1 MVIIKFLEE
10 FKTVP
15 QTKLVDY
22 LKERYINLMQ
32 EYNCSMNEIG
42 EVNIYQSDS
51 EFLFNGLNPTTYELI
66 EVIKILNHNYL
77 HLVELVDDYYA
88 KDIYV
93 PIQIREVV

>member
-1 MVIIKFLEE
+1 MVIVKTLEE

-15 QTKLVDY
+15 QTKLVV
-22 LKERYINLMQ
+22 KGRYIHLMQ
-32 EYNCSMNEIG
+32 EYSCSMNDIG

-51 EFLFNGLNPTTYELI
+51 EFLLNGLNPTTYELI
-66 EVIKILNHNYL
+66 EVIRISSHDYL